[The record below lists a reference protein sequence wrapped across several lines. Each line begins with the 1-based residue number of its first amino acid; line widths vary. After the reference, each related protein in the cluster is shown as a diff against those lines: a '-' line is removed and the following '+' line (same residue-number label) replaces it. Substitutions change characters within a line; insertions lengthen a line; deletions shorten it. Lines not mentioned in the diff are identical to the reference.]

1 MGQSDVLKY
10 LVGKGWLTSK
20 QINEAVP
27 GDVPTSLR
35 ILRLHNEVLSKPLW
49 KAHTLYY
56 VYKSKE

>member
-1 MGQSDVLKY
+1 MGQGDVLKY

-20 QINEAVP
+20 QIDDAVP
-27 GDVPTSLR
+27 GRVPRSLR

-56 VYKSKE
+56 VYKSRE